1 MDKPRKSKVIVR
13 VEFLD
18 STPYQK
24 ILGEY
29 LKNSGEAKAI
39 VLGAVSAQKM
49 AMALVLSSDPKIGR
63 QELEC
68 MARKNRREMLNHV
81 SELDDFFA
89 LHYQIDLRS
98 DRPQSYP
105 IQNLPSPSP
114 VASQTIAPAIDLPK
128 SQVLI
133 VNDEDDED
141 EDEALCVVTTGHDD
155 LKYNF

>member
-39 VLGAVSAQKM
+39 VFGAASSQKM
-49 AMALVLSSDPKIGR
+49 AMALALSSDPKIGR

-68 MARKNRREMLNHV
+68 VARKNRRELLNHV
-81 SELDDFFA
+81 SELDDFFW
-89 LHYQIDLRS
+89 LNYQIDLQS
-98 DRPQSYP
+98 DRPQSDP
-105 IQNLPSPSP
+105 ITNLPSPVPSPSP
-114 VASQTIAPAIDLPK
+114 VLSIPK
-128 SQVLI
+128 KYQ
-133 VNDEDDED
+133 EDDED
-141 EDEALCVVTTGHDD
+141 EDDSELSDE
-155 LKYNF
+155 